1 MQTNVYYLFM
11 ITKIRS
17 DITTVIKVV
26 KSRPRLTS
34 CHCVFI
40 LLFTVIGYHFV
51 LPHVH
56 AKAMIPL
63 CHSSLI
69 CASLL
74 QVKILK

>member
-1 MQTNVYYLFM
+1 MQANVYYY
-11 ITKIRS
+11 ITNIRS
-17 DITTVIKVV
+17 DITTVTKVV

-40 LLFTVIGYHFV
+40 LLCTVIGYHFL

-56 AKAMIPL
+56 AKAMISL

-74 QVKILK
+74 HVKILK